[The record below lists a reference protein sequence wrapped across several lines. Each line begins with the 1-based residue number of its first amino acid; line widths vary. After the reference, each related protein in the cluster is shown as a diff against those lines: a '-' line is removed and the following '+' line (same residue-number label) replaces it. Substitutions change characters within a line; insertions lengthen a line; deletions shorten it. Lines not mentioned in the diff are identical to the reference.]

1 MENRPLAA
9 PPRQLN
15 VLDSALSVSI
25 LPMEGLRAA
34 AALLVLRR
42 TPTQQLQHR
51 TSTLKVRPFATLV
64 YREPGPALRLSLADL
79 VLPVHGTQQ
88 LALSH
93 HQRALSAGLEATVSQ
108 SAVLQMRVA
117 CRAPLDTISLK
128 VVSNDVCSAH
138 RAHTVPPLV
147 LLR

>member
-1 MENRPLAA
+1 
-9 PPRQLN
+9 
-15 VLDSALSVSI
+15 
-25 LPMEGLRAA
+25 MEGLRAA

-42 TPTQQLQHR
+42 TPTQQLQPR
-51 TSTLKVRPFATLV
+51 ISTLKVRPFATLV

-93 HQRALSAGLEATVSQ
+93 RQRALSAGLEATVSQ

-117 CRAPLDTISLK
+117 CRALLDTISLK
-128 VVSNDVCSAH
+128 VVSNDV
-138 RAHTVPPLV
+138 
-147 LLR
+147 